1 MNNEEKILAMLDKLT
16 SDMAEMKTDMAEMK
30 TTQTAQGEQL
40 AAQGEQLAALGEQL
54 AAQGERLLNIE
65 MRIENT
71 IIPDIKALA
80 GGHMQLLETLAK
92 LTHLIS
98 TPILSYFLMKRKGY
112 LYEKTGNHRKK
123 CGDLCPLFLAQP
135 DGAEHRGA
143 TSRMSRIRQAGRLY
157 HCR

>member
-1 MNNEEKILAMLDKLT
+1 MNNEEKILAMLEKHDAMFEKQAALLDKLT

-80 GGHMQLLETLAK
+80 GGHMQLLETLASK
-92 LTHLIS
+92 ESVEELKDSMVEWETANKAS
-98 TPILSYFLMKRKGY
+98 LSEMWR
-112 LYEKTGNHRKK
+112 
-123 CGDLCPLFLAQP
+123 
-135 DGAEHRGA
+135 
-143 TSRMSRIRQAGRLY
+143 RIASLERAN
-157 HCR
+157 